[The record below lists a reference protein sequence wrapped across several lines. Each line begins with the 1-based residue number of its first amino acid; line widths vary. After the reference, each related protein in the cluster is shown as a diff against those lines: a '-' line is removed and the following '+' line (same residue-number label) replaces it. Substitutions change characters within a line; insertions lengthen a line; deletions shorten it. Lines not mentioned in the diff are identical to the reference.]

1 MDEGACSDEG
11 HARGRACLLENAR
24 THFEDIRQSI
34 DHIGEFIAGIDFE
47 GYREDRKTRSAVER
61 ELQIIT
67 EAAIRLG
74 EEAETLCP
82 GPDWKGF
89 RGMGNILRH
98 VYHRVDD
105 EIVWNTVKEELSP
118 MRTAV
123 LNALRSMVDSDLHRL
138 DQQSE

>member
-1 MDEGACSDEG
+1 VPF
-11 HARGRACLLENAR
+11 RNAQ
-24 THFEDIRQSI
+24 THFEDILQSI
-34 DHIGEFIAGIDFE
+34 DHIDEFLAGIDFE

-74 EEAETLCP
+74 DEAETLCP

-105 EIVWNTVKEELSP
+105 EIVWNTVKEELPP

-123 LNALRSMVDSDLHRL
+123 SNALRSTLDNKLHRS
-138 DQQSE
+138 DPTSE

>member
-1 MDEGACSDEG
+1 VPF
-11 HARGRACLLENAR
+11 RKTR
-24 THFEDIRQSI
+24 THFEDILQSI
-34 DHIGEFIAGIDFE
+34 DHIDEFLSGIDFE

-74 EEAETLCP
+74 DEAETLCP
-82 GPDWKGF
+82 GPDSKGF

-105 EIVWNTVKEELSP
+105 EIVWNTVKEELPP
-118 MRTAV
+118 MRAAV
-123 LNALRSMVDSDLHRL
+123 SKALRSMSEDEPT
-138 DQQSE
+138 DQGV

>member
-1 MDEGACSDEG
+1 MPF
-11 HARGRACLLENAR
+11 RNAR
-24 THFEDIRQSI
+24 THLEDILQSI
-34 DHIGEFIAGIDFE
+34 DHIDDFLAGLDFE
-47 GYREDRKTRSAVER
+47 SYQNDRKIRSAVER

-74 EEAETLCP
+74 DEAETLCP

-105 EIVWNTVKEELSP
+105 EIVWNTVKEELPP

-123 LNALRSMVDSDLHRL
+123 SNGLQLMSEGERT
-138 DQQSE
+138 DQGL

>member
-1 MDEGACSDEG
+1 VPF
-11 HARGRACLLENAR
+11 RNAQ
-24 THFEDIRQSI
+24 THFEDILQSI
-34 DHIGEFIAGIDFE
+34 DHIAEFLAGIDFE

-74 EEAETLCP
+74 DEAETLCP

-105 EIVWNTVKEELSP
+105 EIVEYGERGWHRCRQRFRMFSGRCRIANCINPIKHLS
-118 MRTAV
+118 R
-123 LNALRSMVDSDLHRL
+123 
-138 DQQSE
+138 

>member
-1 MDEGACSDEG
+1 VPFRNV
-11 HARGRACLLENAR
+11 H
-24 THFEDIRQSI
+24 THFKDILQSI

-47 GYREDRKTRSAVER
+47 GYQEDRKTRSAVER

-74 EEAETLCP
+74 DEAETLCP

-98 VYHRVDD
+98 VYHRVND
-105 EIVWNTVKEELSP
+105 ELVWNTVKEELPP

-123 LNALRSMVDSDLHRL
+123 LNALRSIADSDLDRL
-138 DQQSE
+138 DQPSK

>member
-1 MDEGACSDEG
+1 VPF
-11 HARGRACLLENAR
+11 RNAQS
-24 THFEDIRQSI
+24 HLEDILQSI
-34 DHIGEFIAGIDFE
+34 DHIDTFLAVTEFE

-74 EEAETLCP
+74 DQAETLCP

-98 VYHRVDD
+98 QYHHVND
-105 EIVWNTVKEELSP
+105 EIVWNTVKDELPP
-118 MRTAV
+118 MRAAISK
-123 LNALRSMVDSDLHRL
+123 ALRSM
-138 DQQSE
+138 SEEKPHSSE

>member
-1 MDEGACSDEG
+1 MRPFVPFRSAK
-11 HARGRACLLENAR
+11 
-24 THFEDIRQSI
+24 THLEDILQSI
-34 DHIGEFIAGIDFE
+34 EHVDEFLEGLDFE
-47 GYREDRKTRSAVER
+47 GYLEDRKTRSAVER

-74 EEAETLCP
+74 DEAETLCP

-105 EIVWNTVKEELSP
+105 EIVWNTAKMELPP
-118 MRTAV
+118 MRIAV
-123 LNALRSMVDSDLHRL
+123 STALRSMSEDDAHQP
-138 DQQSE
+138 DQTRE

>member
-1 MDEGACSDEG
+1 VPF
-11 HARGRACLLENAR
+11 RNAQ
-24 THFEDIRQSI
+24 THFEDILQSI
-34 DHIGEFIAGIDFE
+34 DHIDTFLAGTDFE

-74 EEAETLCP
+74 DEAETLCP
-82 GPDWKGF
+82 GPPDWQGF
-89 RGMGNILRH
+89 RGMGNILRY

-105 EIVWNTVKEELSP
+105 EIVWNTVKEELPP

-123 LNALRSMVDSDLHRL
+123 SNALRSMPDNELHRP
-138 DQQSE
+138 DQPSE

>member
-1 MDEGACSDEG
+1 VPF
-11 HARGRACLLENAR
+11 RNAR
-24 THFEDIRQSI
+24 THLEDILQSTEHI
-34 DHIGEFIAGIDFE
+34 DEFLLGIDFE
-47 GYREDRKTRSAVER
+47 GYKEDRKTRSAVER

-74 EEAETLCP
+74 DEAEALCP

-105 EIVWNTVKEELSP
+105 QIVWNTVKGGVATDANSGCDGSWVNLGG
-118 MRTAV
+118 RTAPI
-123 LNALRSMVDSDLHRL
+123 RSNIRVGRQCLGD
-138 DQQSE
+138 

>member
-1 MDEGACSDEG
+1 VPF
-11 HARGRACLLENAR
+11 RNAQ
-24 THFEDIRQSI
+24 THFEDILQSI
-34 DHIGEFIAGIDFE
+34 DHIDEFLAGVDFE

-74 EEAETLCP
+74 DEAETLCP

-105 EIVWNTVKEELSP
+105 EIVWNTVKEELPP

-123 LNALRSMVDSDLHRL
+123 SNALRSTLDNELHRS
-138 DQQSE
+138 DPTSE

>member
-1 MDEGACSDEG
+1 MPF
-11 HARGRACLLENAR
+11 RNAQ
-24 THFEDIRQSI
+24 THFEDILQSI
-34 DHIGEFIAGIDFE
+34 DHIEEFLAGIDFE

-74 EEAETLCP
+74 DEAETLCP

-105 EIVWNTVKEELSP
+105 QIVWNTVKEELAP
-118 MRTAV
+118 MRTAIANV
-123 LNALRSMVDSDLHRL
+123 LKSMSDSELHRS
-138 DQQSE
+138 DQASE

>member
-1 MDEGACSDEG
+1 M
-11 HARGRACLLENAR
+11 
-24 THFEDIRQSI
+24 QSI
-34 DHIGEFIAGIDFE
+34 DHIEEFLAGIDFE

-74 EEAETLCP
+74 DEAETLCP

-89 RGMGNILRH
+89 RGMGNVLRH

-105 EIVWNTVKEELSP
+105 QIVWNTVKEELAP
-118 MRTAV
+118 MRTAIANV
-123 LNALRSMVDSDLHRL
+123 LKSMSDSELHRS
-138 DQQSE
+138 DQASE